1 MRSLLFEQLQ
11 KCPDIYA
18 VLNCV
23 LDRSLDLSGARFGN
37 VQLMDWRSG
46 HLEIKAQRGFQPEF
60 LNFFDRVKVEHGSA
74 CARALR
80 NRETIVIDDM
90 MADQQFSPYREI
102 AGRAGVRAVL
112 SVPLVSS
119 SGAALGVLSI
129 HFPEVRRPTDI
140 QTLGMMEAANLA
152 ANAIIRLRAFD
163 DSEKMFNSLDLL
175 RKSRQAIVNAEKL
188 LSRARCARIG

>member
-1 MRSLLFEQLQ
+1 
-11 KCPDIYA
+11 
-18 VLNCV
+18 
-23 LDRSLDLSGARFGN
+23 
-37 VQLMDWRSG
+37 
-46 HLEIKAQRGFQPEF
+46 
-60 LNFFDRVKVEHGSA
+60 
-74 CARALR
+74 
-80 NRETIVIDDM
+80 
-90 MADQQFSPYREI
+90 
-102 AGRAGVRAVL
+102 
-112 SVPLVSS
+112 
-119 SGAALGVLSI
+119 LGVLSI